1 VIVGGILTP
10 LENVMTD
17 VLTWLHSSVGLT
29 WAWSIVAL
37 TVIVRVLLVPV
48 AIKQIHSMQSLQIHA
63 PEMKAIQQRYKSDRQ
78 KQSEELMKF
87 YKENKINPYA
97 SCLPIV
103 FQIPIF
109 ISLFFVLKDF
119 ENEIFPKYPESSLDW
134 LGLVNITQDVADG
147 WGPVLIAVY
156 VASQLLST
164 YLMSTS
170 MQSKAQ
176 RYMIMVLPIVFLPFI
191 LRFPSG
197 LMIYWLT
204 TNLWTTGQGLITR
217 RQMPRPAVPPKRS
230 SRTPPKEEPPA
241 SSNGETAPSDGPPK
255 ATAGVA
261 PRRVKRKR
269 ETLTASATVT
279 VEATGET
286 VGEAKWAALRE
297 LEQRVPGLDR
307 ESVQFQVVSE
317 GERGL
322 LGVGFTPA
330 HVIASIASAAAAT
343 ADDAEPDDAE
353 PDDATRAARE
363 IVERIAAGIGADV
376 TIATRTH
383 ESGVTV
389 TCSGADVALF
399 IGKHGQTIDAVQY
412 LANAITRAAGGDH
425 EVLVDA
431 AGYRARR
438 TATLENLARRTAQ
451 RASATGRRVAMEPM
465 TPVERKIVHE
475 ALKDDPEV
483 ETASEGSEPN
493 RFVVVVPRVLAG

>member
-1 VIVGGILTP
+1 
-10 LENVMTD
+10 M
-17 VLTWLHSSVGLT
+17 
-29 WAWSIVAL
+29 
-37 TVIVRVLLVPV
+37 VRILLVPV
-48 AIKQIHSMQSLQIHA
+48 AIRQIHSMQSLQIHA
-63 PEMKAIQQRYKSDRQ
+63 PEMKAIQQRYKADRQ

-109 ISLFFVLKDF
+109 ISLFFVLKDA
-119 ENEIFPKYPESSLDW
+119 EKHIFNGFSDSALQW
-134 LGLVNITQDVADG
+134 LGLVNITEPVKDG

-156 VASQLLST
+156 VASQLTST

-176 RYMIMVLPIVFLPFI
+176 RYMIMILPIAFLPFI
-191 LRFPSG
+191 LRFPAG

-204 TNLWTTGQGLITR
+204 TNLWTTGQGIITQAADAEAGGSSEAVQQDAAEGGAR
-217 RQMPRPAVPPKRS
+217 RVEQRRAAVPGRRS
-230 SRTPPKEEPPA
+230 ARELERCPA
-241 SSNGETAPSDGPPK
+241 AREAQARRKDAQVSDQ
-255 ATAGVA
+255 A
-261 PRRVKRKR
+261 
-269 ETLTASATVT
+269 LVT

-297 LEQRVPGLDR
+297 LEQLVPGLDR
-307 ESVQFQVVSE
+307 ESVSFQVVSE

-330 HVIASIASAAAAT
+330 HVIASTESARGSEPQST
-343 ADDAEPDDAE
+343 DEGDDMAQ
-353 PDDATRAARE
+353 ARE
-363 IVERIAAGIGADV
+363 IVERIVSGIGADV
-376 TIATRTH
+376 AASAREH

-389 TCSGADVALF
+389 ICSGPDVALF
-399 IGKHGQTIDAVQY
+399 IGKHGQTIDAIQY
-412 LANAITRAAGGDH
+412 LANAITRAGGGQH
-425 EVLVDA
+425 EVIVDA

-438 TATLENLARRTAQ
+438 TATLETLAKRTAQ
-451 RASATGRRVAMEPM
+451 RASATGRRVEMEPM

-475 ALKDDPEV
+475 ALKEDPEV

-493 RFVVVVPRVLAG
+493 RFVVVFPRALAG

>member
-119 ENEIFPKYPESSLDW
+119 EKEIFPKYPDSSLDW

-191 LRFPSG
+191 LNFPSG

-217 RQMPRPAVPPKRS
+217 RQMPRPVAPPKRT

-241 SSNGETAPSDGPPK
+241 SSNGEQSSTDGAPK
-255 ATAGVA
+255 ASSGGG

-269 ETLTASATVT
+269 
-279 VEATGET
+279 G
-286 VGEAKWAALRE
+286 GR
-297 LEQRVPGLDR
+297 
-307 ESVQFQVVSE
+307 
-317 GERGL
+317 
-322 LGVGFTPA
+322 
-330 HVIASIASAAAAT
+330 
-343 ADDAEPDDAE
+343 
-353 PDDATRAARE
+353 TRR
-363 IVERIAAGIGADV
+363 
-376 TIATRTH
+376 
-383 ESGVTV
+383 
-389 TCSGADVALF
+389 
-399 IGKHGQTIDAVQY
+399 
-412 LANAITRAAGGDH
+412 
-425 EVLVDA
+425 
-431 AGYRARR
+431 
-438 TATLENLARRTAQ
+438 
-451 RASATGRRVAMEPM
+451 
-465 TPVERKIVHE
+465 
-475 ALKDDPEV
+475 
-483 ETASEGSEPN
+483 
-493 RFVVVVPRVLAG
+493 